1 MDLLT
6 DENLS
11 YIVDSLPRELAT
23 APYMFYLAALKNADD
38 DGAFDL
44 NDGIVF
50 SRLMKV
56 GTPEDVFNIANLM
69 MERRLITRVGESTMC
84 LIVDW
89 DYAPNEIPRSLD
101 QRRQQVKYKIEQAEK
116 LAAAQMF
123 SVCGKLSQKD
133 EPSFFCPENDK
144 NAKNVTIK
152 VYGNKNAENVTE
164 NRFCDKNG
172 GNVAVPREKEA
183 ERLERLETKRPDE
196 IKKDTHTH
204 IQDRLETEDKTEP
217 PAKDFS
223 DESFYGGGE
232 EKNGQPEE
240 KPDNTETQDFWLDV
254 PAAGDVSDMTERP
267 SHGNRVNP
275 REVLV
280 LFFAKNCKGFNE
292 LSYRVQ
298 LDELTRRMK
307 SISDERNPPDI
318 VAEVFCQQF
327 EKLVSDGYYKD
338 MPLLPDNMLKRHV
351 YERLNAMVGRILFT
365 GDSKNP
371 WLEDWIKKC
380 ADYTPDGNPIDDAYR
395 KYGIDPSSP
404 NAYVQL
410 LAAQRKDGGEP
421 P

>member
-1 MDLLT
+1 VDLLT

-11 YIVDSLPRELAT
+11 YIVDLLPPELAT

-44 NDGIVF
+44 DDGVVF
-50 SRLMKV
+50 SRLMKI
-56 GTPEDVFNIANLM
+56 GTPQNVFDIANLM
-69 MERRLITRVGESTMC
+69 MERRIITRVDKSTMC
-84 LIVDW
+84 LILDW
-89 DYAPNEIPRSLD
+89 DYAPNEIPRTLE
-101 QRRQQVKYKIEQAEK
+101 QRRKQVRDKIAQAEK
-116 LAAAQMF
+116 LAESQMF
-123 SVCGKLSQKD
+123 SARDKIAPKD

-144 NAKNVTIK
+144 NAKNVTINSF
-152 VYGNKNAENVTE
+152 GDSFCGNVT
-164 NRFCDKNG
+164 
-172 GNVAVPREKEA
+172 VPREKET

-196 IKKDTHTH
+196 IKKDTHTQ
-204 IQDRLETEDKTEP
+204 IQDRLETGEKKEP
-217 PAKDFS
+217 PAKDFA

-254 PAAGDVSDMTERP
+254 PEAGDEKDTAGRSGQ
-267 SHGNRVNP
+267 GNSVTP
-275 REVLV
+275 REVLI
-280 LFFAKNCKGFNE
+280 LFFAKVCKGFNA
-292 LSYRVQ
+292 LSYHVQ
-298 LDELTRRMK
+298 LDELAKRMK
-307 SISDERNPPDI
+307 ALSDERNPPDI

-338 MPLLPDNMLKRHV
+338 MPLLPDNMLKPAV
-351 YERLNAMVGRILFT
+351 YNRLNAMVGRILFV
-365 GDSKNP
+365 GGSKKNP
-371 WLEDWIKKC
+371 WLEEWVKQC
-380 ADYTPDGNPIDDAYR
+380 ADFKPEGNPIEDGYR